1 MIIAS
6 FMDLSLDVHVRV
18 ESRRVTMTLV
28 EYKLSYVKIATG
40 EFITY
45 QPFFERSA
53 AETKFREIVEDL
65 ILKQRGTL
73 Q

>member
-6 FMDLSLDVHVRV
+6 FMDLSLDVHVRI

-28 EYKLSYVKIATG
+28 EYKLVYVKITAG
-40 EFITY
+40 ELVTC